1 MLIKK
6 NSSDGEPCG
15 EVILNAEKL
24 SMRYETGDVI
34 VNALKNVSFQ
44 IRRGE
49 FIVVLGPS
57 GSGKSTLLNIVGG
70 MDRPTSGAMWYG
82 NQNVTD
88 KTLDQLALYRRDVV
102 GFVFDF
108 FNLIAS
114 LSAWENVELAAS
126 LVKSAMKAD
135 EALAM
140 VGLEERAG
148 HFPSQ
153 LSGGE
158 QQRVSVARAVVK
170 RPDLLLCDEPTGAL
184 DSKNSIAVVKLLLDV
199 RKRLNCPVMTITH
212 NPEMARVADR
222 IFHMKEGELIRIE
235 DNEAPCTAEELDW

>member
-1 MLIKK
+1 MAFIEVRDVTKTYK
-6 NSSDGEPCG
+6 MG
-15 EVILNAEKL
+15 EVEIKAVDEIGFGIDKG
-24 SMRYETGDVI
+24 EFVVI
-34 VNALKNVSFQ
+34 V
-44 IRRGE
+44 
-49 FIVVLGPS
+49 GPS
-57 GSGKSTLLNIVGG
+57 GAGKTTILNILGG
-70 MDRPTSGAMWYG
+70 MDTATSGTIYVD
-82 NQNVTD
+82 NVDIT
-88 KTLDQLALYRRDVV
+88 KFNENELTKYRRDDV
-102 GFVFDF
+102 GFVFQF
-108 FNLIAS
+108 FNLIPS
-114 LSAWENVELAAS
+114 LTARENVELAAS

-158 QQRVSVARAVVK
+158 QQRISVARAVVK

-222 IFHMKEGELIRIE
+222 IFHMKDGELIRIE

>member
-1 MLIKK
+1 M
-6 NSSDGEPCG
+6 
-15 EVILNAEKL
+15 
-24 SMRYETGDVI
+24 
-34 VNALKNVSFQ
+34 
-44 IRRGE
+44 
-49 FIVVLGPS
+49 
-57 GSGKSTLLNIVGG
+57 
-70 MDRPTSGAMWYG
+70 
-82 NQNVTD
+82 
-88 KTLDQLALYRRDVV
+88 V
-102 GFVFDF
+102 GFVFQF
-108 FNLIAS
+108 FNLIPS
-114 LSAWENVELAAS
+114 LTARENVELAAS

-184 DSKNSIAVVKLLLDV
+184 DRKNSIAVVKLLIDV

-222 IFHMKEGELIRIE
+222 IFHMKDGELIRIE
-235 DNEAPCTAEELDW
+235 DNAVCHARRRNWTGKRRLFMPAVRAGTGGLAEPGEPKREGRIWQLFYSKKCSVISGPPCAAYILCILIVAIGLCGYSVLGLCDA